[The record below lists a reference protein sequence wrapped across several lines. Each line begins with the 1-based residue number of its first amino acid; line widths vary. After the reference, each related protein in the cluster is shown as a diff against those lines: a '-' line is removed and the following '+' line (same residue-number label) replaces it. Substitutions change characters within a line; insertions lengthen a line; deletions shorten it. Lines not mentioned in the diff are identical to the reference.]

1 MIFRAKIKNKCM
13 PLDYSYFRR
22 CYRDI
27 DRDHADVSF
36 DDPVFEKL
44 NRDYAQLH
52 PVNEFT
58 GRRISDL
65 EVLDSCTDPVTYN
78 LIRGK
83 LMQPVAGSDA
93 PDGMTDA
100 ELLNMKQPV
109 GINRSDYVDLAGR
122 VVTAVSR
129 ADYAPAVVD
138 PVPPSDPE

>member
-1 MIFRAKIKNKCM
+1 MSI
-13 PLDYSYFRR
+13 DYSYFHR
-22 CYRDI
+22 CYSDVERDEV
-27 DRDHADVSF
+27 DGSF
-36 DDPVFEKL
+36 KDPVFEKL

-65 EVLDSCTDPVTYN
+65 EVLDSCTDPVSCN

-83 LMQPVAGSDA
+83 FMQPVAGPDA
-93 PDGMTDA
+93 PDGMTDS
-100 ELLNMKQPV
+100 ELLSMKQPI

-122 VVTAVSR
+122 VVNAVSH

-138 PVPPSDPE
+138 SDPLSDPE

>member
-1 MIFRAKIKNKCM
+1 MS
-13 PLDYSYFRR
+13 LDYSYFQR

-27 DRDHADVSF
+27 DRDYAVGLF
-36 DDPVFEKL
+36 KDPVFDKL

-93 PDGMTDA
+93 PEGLTDA
-100 ELLNMKQPV
+100 ELLAMKQPV

-122 VVTAVSR
+122 VVNAVSH

-138 PVPPSDPE
+138 SDPPSDPDRISEGN